1 MRRGPILRPLARIPP
16 HGYNPPQRNNLSLP
30 QASPFYLR
38 PENRMSIRAATW
50 HERFTLAGE
59 ERSENL
65 AAFAADVRAGLA
77 ATPKRLSCRFIY
89 DKVGSELFER
99 ICQLPEYYPTGAE
112 REILTRHADRIV
124 GLMPHGVHLAEL
136 GSGSS
141 DKTQVLIAA
150 LLRAHPRLLYVP
162 MDISRAALES
172 AAEQL
177 LDRFE
182 GLRIRAYMGEYHDGL
197 AFVQQF
203 VEGPKCLSWLGSSI
217 GNLARPAAAAFLQ
230 SAGACLAEHDRM
242 LIGIDLRKDGSVLE
256 QAYDDP
262 AGVTASFNANILG
275 RINREFGGDFD
286 LEAFRY
292 EARYDEHRGVVEM
305 FQISRRAQAV
315 RIEKLDLDVSL
326 AADEEIHTESSYKY
340 SLAEIDVLAADAGL
354 GVVEQWFDQAKRFT
368 LVLLEP
374 QAE

>member
-1 MRRGPILRPLARIPP
+1 
-16 HGYNPPQRNNLSLP
+16 
-30 QASPFYLR
+30 
-38 PENRMSIRAATW
+38 MSIPTATN
-50 HERFTLAGE
+50 HERFTLDGE
-59 ERSENL
+59 ERIENL
-65 AAFAADVRAGLA
+65 EAFADDVRTGLT

-89 DKVGSELFER
+89 DRAGSELFEK
-99 ICQLPEYYPTGAE
+99 ICRLREYYLTSAE

-124 GLMPHGVHLAEL
+124 GLLPQGVTLAEL

-150 LLRAHPRLLYVP
+150 LLRARPQLLYVP

-172 AAEQL
+172 AADGL
-177 LDRFE
+177 LGRFE
-182 GLRIRAYMGEYHDGL
+182 GLRIRAFMGEYGEGL
-197 AFVQQF
+197 AFIQQS
-203 VEGPKCLSWLGSSI
+203 VEGPKCLAWLGSSI
-217 GNLARPAAAAFLQ
+217 GNLPRPAAAAFLR
-230 SAGACLAEHDRM
+230 SASACLADHDRL

-275 RINREFGGDFD
+275 RINRELGGNFD

-292 EARYDEHRGVVEM
+292 EARYDTHRGVVEM
-305 FQISRRAQAV
+305 FQISRRKQNV

-326 AADEEIHTESSYKY
+326 AANEEIHTESAYKY
-340 SLAEIDVLAADAGL
+340 SLAEIDALAAHAGL
-354 GVVEQWFDQAKRFT
+354 RVIEQWFDQKKRFT

-374 QAE
+374 QTPSRML